1 VKQTTGEQKM
11 NANQRIKNLS
21 KKDQKKL
28 LEIKKREQELT
39 KKSWFGK
46 LSKEEKREQKI
57 LDLKRIALIYE
68 TTIED
73 AARLRDDFNNQH
85 VFICE

>member
-1 VKQTTGEQKM
+1 M

-28 LEIKKREQELT
+28 SEIKKREQELT

-85 VFICE
+85 VFICK

>member
-1 VKQTTGEQKM
+1 M

-28 LEIKKREQELT
+28 SEIKKREQELT

>member
-1 VKQTTGEQKM
+1 M
-11 NANQRIKNLS
+11 DANQRIKNLS
-21 KKDQKKL
+21 KENQKKL
-28 LEIKKREQELT
+28 SEIKKREQELT

-73 AARLRDDFNNQH
+73 AKRLRDDFNNQH